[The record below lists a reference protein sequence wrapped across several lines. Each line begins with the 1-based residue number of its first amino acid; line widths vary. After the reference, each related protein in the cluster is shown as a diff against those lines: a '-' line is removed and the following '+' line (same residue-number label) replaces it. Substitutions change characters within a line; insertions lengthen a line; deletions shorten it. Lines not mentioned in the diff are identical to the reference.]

1 MSFLP
6 MSIRHAG
13 RRLARSPLF
22 FVATVATLALGIGA
36 NTAIFSVVNAV
47 LLRPLPYP
55 QPDRLVRV
63 WEGTSGHGTVSPPN
77 FVDFRSLTGV
87 FQDAAAHYNTGL
99 TLTGEGNAEQLTGVA
114 ATPSLFPILGA
125 QAEIGRVFQPDE
137 AMPGNARVV
146 ILSDAL
152 WRRRFGGDPSVLG
165 RAIRLDGEGYRVVGV
180 MPAGFDYPEGAELWI
195 PAAFTTRELA
205 TQRGAHYL
213 TVLARLRPGVTLDQ
227 ANTQAQTLASR
238 LEKEYPHTN
247 TGMRARVVGLRDDM
261 VGDYRRALFV
271 LAGAVGLVLLIAC
284 ANVANLF
291 MVRAVGRDRELAV
304 QTALG
309 ARRWHLV
316 RELFAESLLL
326 ASAGGLLGVVVA
338 TWITGGLV
346 ALQSS
351 TVPRLGQ
358 VHLDGTVLAFTAGLT
373 LLTGLLFGTLP
384 ALHASRHRD
393 LGERLKTGRGQSEG
407 HGSNRLRGA
416 FIVGELALALVL
428 LAGAGLLGRSFL
440 NLHRVNLGFRTDHV
454 LTFSVSLPDNTY
466 SEPARRRQ
474 FGRQLVQALDGVPG
488 VRQAGLGFGLPLS
501 GLNYWISVER
511 IDGQPGYRTPEEEK
525 DVQVRVVTP
534 GYLRVLGVPL
544 RSGRLFTDADRDG
557 TKPVVL
563 VNETAAKLLF
573 PDQDPL
579 GHTFEIGTHL
589 HNPERLHGEVV
600 GVIADTKYYGP
611 ASPARA
617 EAYFLFDQFP
627 VDAMSA
633 TLRTDGDPASVVGA
647 VRQRLS
653 EIDPDVPM
661 FRVRTMDQ
669 LLGDKLT
676 QPRFYTLLLA
686 LFGGLALLLA
696 AIGVYGVIAY
706 AVGRRT
712 REIGIRMALGADR
725 GAVVAMIV
733 RQVVWLSGAGVV
745 LGFVGSLVFTR
756 LMRDMLFNLSPTDPA
771 SIAAATAFLAAAA
784 FLAGWLPAR
793 RASQVD
799 PVSALRRE

>member
-1 MSFLP
+1 MSILP
-6 MSIRHAG
+6 LSIRHAL

-22 FVATVATLALGIGA
+22 LFATVATLALGIGA

-47 LLRPLPYP
+47 LLQPLPYP
-55 QPDRLVRV
+55 QPDRLVHV
-63 WEGTSGHGTVSPPN
+63 WEGTSGRGTVSPPN
-77 FVDFRSLTGV
+77 FADFRSLTGV

-99 TLTGEGNAEQLTGVA
+99 TLTGVGSAEQLSGVA
-114 ATPSLFPILGA
+114 ATPALFSILGA
-125 QAEIGRVFQPDE
+125 RPEIGRVFQADE
-137 AMPGNARVV
+137 ATPGNEHVA

-152 WRRRFGGDPSVLG
+152 WRRRFGGDRAVLG
-165 RAIRLDGEGYRVVGV
+165 RTIDLNGEGYRIVGV
-180 MPAGFDYPEGAELWI
+180 MPADFDYPDGAELWI
-195 PAAFTTRELA
+195 PAAFTTREMA

-213 TVLARLRPGVTLDQ
+213 TVLARLRPGVTLEQ
-227 ANTQAQTLASR
+227 ANAQARTLAAR
-238 LEKEYPHTN
+238 LETEYPDTN

-261 VGDYRRALFV
+261 VGEYRRALFV

-291 MVRAVGRDRELAV
+291 LVRAVGRDRELAV
-304 QTALG
+304 RTALG

-316 RELFAESLLL
+316 RELFAESLML
-326 ASAGGLLGVVVA
+326 AFAGGLLGLVVA

-346 ALQSS
+346 ALQSRN
-351 TVPRLGQ
+351 VPRLGQ
-358 VHLDGTVLAFTAGLT
+358 VHLDATVLAFTAGVT
-373 LLTGLLFGTLP
+373 LLTGFLFGTLP
-384 ALHASRHRD
+384 AWQASRHRD
-393 LGERLKTGRGQSEG
+393 LGERLKAGRGQSET
-407 HGSNRLRGA
+407 HGGNRLRGA
-416 FIVGELALALVL
+416 FIVGELALALLL
-428 LAGAGLLGRSFL
+428 LAGAGLLARSFL
-440 NLHRVNLGFRTDHV
+440 NLHRVDLGFRTDHV

-474 FGRQLVQALDGVPG
+474 FGRQLVQAMDGVPG
-488 VRQAGLGFGLPLS
+488 VQQAGLGFGLPLS
-501 GLNYWISVER
+501 GRNYWISVER
-511 IDGQPGYRTPEEEK
+511 IDGQPGYRTPDEEK

-534 GYLRVLGVPL
+534 GYLRVLGIPL
-544 RSGRLFTDADRDG
+544 RSGRLFTEADRDG

-563 VNETAAKLLF
+563 VNEAAAKLLF

-579 GHTFEIGTHL
+579 GHTFEIGTRL

-611 ASPARA
+611 AAPPRA

-647 VRQRLS
+647 ARQRLS
-653 EIDPDVPM
+653 EIDSDVPM

-669 LLGDKLT
+669 LLGDELT
-676 QPRFYTLLLA
+676 QPRFYTLLLL

-696 AIGVYGVIAY
+696 GVGVYGVIAY

-733 RQVVWLSGAGVV
+733 RQVGWLAAAGTV
-745 LGFVGSLVFTR
+745 LGFGAALGLTR
-756 LMRDMLFNLSPTDPA
+756 FLRDMLFDLSPTDPV
-771 SIAAATAFLAAAA
+771 SLAAATVFLAAVAL
-784 FLAGWLPAR
+784 LAGWLPAR
-793 RASQVD
+793 RAARVD